1 MDFLRSGLALTVLL
15 TIAFSAHVDDARAE
29 QPQGRQHAVLMEKK
43 LTSAQE
49 ALAGL
54 ARRNF
59 PEIEKQAQMLNL
71 LSHEAAWNVIQ
82 TEEYLRL
89 SDSFRSTTKQL
100 ERAARDQEA
109 DAVGLAY
116 IKLTISCMD
125 CHRYADEQQAARTA
139 AEEPDS
145 SAKATQ

>member
-1 MDFLRSGLALTVLL
+1 MDYSRSGLAVLFI
-15 TIAFSAHVDDARAE
+15 IAFSANVGDARAE
-29 QPQGRQHAVLMEKK
+29 QPLDRQHAVLMEKK

-49 ALAGL
+49 VLGGL

-89 SDSFRSTTKQL
+89 SDSFRSTIKQL
-100 ERAARDQEA
+100 KRAAEDGES
-109 DAVGLAY
+109 DAVALAY
-116 IKLTISCMD
+116 INLTISCID
-125 CHRYADEQQAARTA
+125 CHRYAEAQRAARDG
-139 AEEPDS
+139 AEES
-145 SAKATQ
+145 SARAKETQ